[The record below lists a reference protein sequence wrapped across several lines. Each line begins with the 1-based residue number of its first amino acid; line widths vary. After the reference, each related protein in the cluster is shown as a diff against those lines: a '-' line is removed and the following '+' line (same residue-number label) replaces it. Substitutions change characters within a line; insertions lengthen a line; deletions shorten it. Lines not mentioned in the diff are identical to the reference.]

1 MYVPIPFET
10 DLSVEPEV
18 KAFFDATTNTV
29 SYVVGDPNSKS
40 CAGSLSA
47 RPTGLSSKS
56 GCDALSMC
64 VTEHRPE
71 P

>member
-40 CAGSLSA
+40 CAVIDSVLDIDYA
-47 RPTGLSSKS
+47 AVRV
-56 GCDALSMC
+56 A
-64 VTEHRPE
+64 
-71 P
+71 